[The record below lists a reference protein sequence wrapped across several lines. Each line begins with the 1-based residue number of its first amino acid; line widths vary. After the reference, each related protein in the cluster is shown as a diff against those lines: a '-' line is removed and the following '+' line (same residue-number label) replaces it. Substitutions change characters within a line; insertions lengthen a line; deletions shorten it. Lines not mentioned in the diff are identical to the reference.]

1 MEVGSTKKEEVLLTL
16 GPPNYTRDN
25 ERDFIYQWNTES
37 GLVLEIAG
45 MGGSRTEKYTYYK
58 TYQLL
63 IEFDDIGIVK
73 GFEIKEEKTHTR
85 HERLF

>member
-1 MEVGSTKKEEVLLTL
+1 M
-16 GPPNYTRDN
+16 
-25 ERDFIYQWNTES
+25 
-37 GLVLEIAG
+37 LEIAG

-85 HERLF
+85 HEPLF